1 MEQIAKR
8 AEAGLTVLDGLAMQA
23 RMFTENVTLNMLQ
36 LGRVFIQAKELVQH
50 GQWEKWVRDNSGMSE
65 RQAQTLMQAYRRFG
79 ERPAFQGLEKSKLFK
94 MLALPDGTEE
104 QFVQEH
110 DVAAMSSREIEAA
123 VRRAREDAQGSRTQ
137 PPHCRR
143 GARTGACQQ
152 AARNSGRHH
161 GHAAAKGCGNQP
173 LQG

>member
-8 AEAGLTVLDGLAMQA
+8 AEAGLSVLDGLAMQA

-94 MLALPDGTEE
+94 MLALPDGTDDSLG
-104 QFVQEH
+104 Q
-110 DVAAMSSREIEAA
+110 
-123 VRRAREDAQGSRTQ
+123 RAGDAQ
-137 PPHCRR
+137 CRSTDGGR
-143 GARTGACQQ
+143 CFRVCAQGAG
-152 AARNSGRHH
+152 GRA
-161 GHAAAKGCGNQP
+161 G
-173 LQG
+173 